1 MSSNQEPTNESD
13 EDRSKLQKNMNGNKD
28 PDATPA
34 EHVLTKEEE
43 KEEEKA
49 EYYEEGNGGATD

>member
-1 MSSNQEPTNESD
+1 MSSSQEPINELD
-13 EDRSKLQKNMNGNKD
+13 EDRGKLQRNMNSNED

-34 EHVLTKEEE
+34 EDVVTKE
-43 KEEEKA
+43 EEEKA

>member
-1 MSSNQEPTNESD
+1 MSSNQEPTNESH
-13 EDRSKLQKNMNGNKD
+13 ENRSKLQKYMNGSEN

-34 EHVLTKEEE
+34 EDLLTKEEE
-43 KEEEKA
+43 KEEEKK

>member
-1 MSSNQEPTNESD
+1 MSSSQEPINESD
-13 EDRSKLQKNMNGNKD
+13 EGRSKLQRKMNSNED

-34 EHVLTKEEE
+34 EDVVTKEEE